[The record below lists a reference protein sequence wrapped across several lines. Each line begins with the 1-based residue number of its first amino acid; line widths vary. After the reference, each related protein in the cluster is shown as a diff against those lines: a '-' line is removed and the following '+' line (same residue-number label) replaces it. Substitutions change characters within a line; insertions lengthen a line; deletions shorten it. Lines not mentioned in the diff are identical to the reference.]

1 MKEFYKVLVDYFSA
15 SRKASWKKQE
25 VVSKIKDLYI
35 NEMEKKDERPKR
47 PRIFGSFY
55 DYPTK
60 SSEESARCLEPGTE
74 GAGSTIPHNKE

>member
-35 NEMEKKDERPKR
+35 NEMEKKNERTNR
-47 PRIFGSFY
+47 PRVIGSLY
-55 DYPTK
+55 DGLTRPTIYPPNPRVK
-60 SSEESARCLEPGTE
+60 DGVLRDPYEPE
-74 GAGSTIPHNKE
+74 